1 MINICSILC
10 FYIIT
15 ASIFM
20 LLSTNPVNSVLF
32 LIVVFFS
39 ISFLFIFLNADFIGI
54 LILII
59 YIGAIAVLFLFI
71 VMLTNIKK
79 IERDTST
86 YLIVG
91 ILFLLI
97 LFFQLTY
104 VLIDNFLDF
113 SNFTIMNSNYLF
125 LESDTVDEG
134 SKFFLL
140 YYMGFI
146 LFYTSPY
153 LVIYSGLLLL
163 MSIVASIYLTNFKNG
178 FSMRK
183 QYNDQL
189 WRNNK
194 LYNILIY

>member
-1 MINICSILC
+1 MLC
-10 FYIIT
+10 FYIII

-86 YLIVG
+86 YLIIGV
-91 ILFLLI
+91 LFLLI

-104 VLIDNFLDF
+104 ALIDNFFDF

-125 LESDTVDEG
+125 LEFDTVDEG

-146 LFYTSPY
+146 LFYASPY

-163 MSIVASIYLTNFKNG
+163 MSIVSSIYLTNFKNG

>member
-1 MINICSILC
+1 
-10 FYIIT
+10 
-15 ASIFM
+15 M

-140 YYMGFI
+140 YYMGFM

-189 WRNNK
+189 
-194 LYNILIY
+194 

>member
-1 MINICSILC
+1 MLTICTILC
-10 FYIIT
+10 FYIIL

-20 LLSTNPVNSVLF
+20 LLSINPVNSVLF
-32 LIVVFFS
+32 LIIVFFS
-39 ISFLFIFLNADFIGI
+39 VSFLFIFLNADFIGI

-71 VMLTNIKK
+71 VMLTNIKR

-86 YLIVG
+86 YLIIG

-104 VLIDNFLDF
+104 IFIDNFLDY
-113 SNFTIMNSNYLF
+113 SNISIVDSNYIF
-125 LESDTVDEG
+125 SEFDNVDEF
-134 SKFFLL
+134 SKKYLL

-146 LFYTSPY
+146 LFYSSPY

-183 QYNDQL
+183 QYNEQ
-189 WRNNK
+189 
-194 LYNILIY
+194 I

>member
-1 MINICSILC
+1 MINICTLLC
-10 FYIIT
+10 FYIIL

-20 LLSTNPVNSVLF
+20 LISINPVNSVLF
-32 LIVVFFS
+32 LIIVFFS

-71 VMLTNIKK
+71 VMLTNIKR
-79 IERDTST
+79 IEKDTST
-86 YLIVG
+86 YLIIG
-91 ILFLLI
+91 LLFLII
-97 LFFQLTY
+97 LFFQVTY
-104 VLIDNFLDF
+104 IFIDTFLDF
-113 SNFTIMNSNYLF
+113 SNLSIINSNYFITEL
-125 LESDTVDEG
+125 DNTDDI
-134 SKFFLL
+134 SKKYLL

-146 LFYTSPY
+146 LFYSSPY

-163 MSIVASIYLTNFKNG
+163 ISIVSSIYLTNFKNG

-183 QYNDQL
+183 QYNEQI

-194 LYNILIY
+194 IYNILIY